1 MIKRSTALAVLST
14 LALALAVAGCGKD
27 SQKGDPIPASLAAR
41 LDQRLQVI
49 QSQLDQGG
57 GACADITDK
66 TKPVVESDLRQI
78 PSSVDPDVRDALKT
92 SFDNLFS
99 LASSQCQDT
108 STNTTPTE
116 TNTTPTDTQTTPTE
130 TQQTETQQT
139 QTQQTQTQELP
150 PGQQKKQDKGKAKD
164 KGKGHDGRGNG
175 NGGGP
180 AAPGN

>member
-1 MIKRSTALAVLST
+1 VIKRSTALAL
-14 LALALAVAGCGKD
+14 LAAVALAVAGCGKD
-27 SQKGDPIPASLAAR
+27 SEKGDPIPASLASR

-66 TKPVVESDLRQI
+66 TKPVIESDLKQI
-78 PSSVDPDVRDALKT
+78 PDSVDPDVRDALQT
-92 SFDNLFS
+92 SFDNLFA

-108 STNTTPTE
+108 NTQETTPTE
-116 TNTTPTDTQTTPTE
+116 TDTTPTETQTETQQTDTQQTE

-139 QTQQTQTQELP
+139 PTQELP
-150 PGQQKKQDKGKAKD
+150 PGQQKKQ
-164 KGKGHDGRGNG
+164 GKGNNGNGNG